1 MAKLSKLTSP
11 WRIGNLELRNRI
23 VMAPMT
29 PVWANEDETP
39 SDREIAYWVERAKGG
54 VSLIVTEVNSVDPHH
69 RYQPLSVGLH
79 SDFQVVGHKR
89 LTEAVHKYGAR
100 VFPQISHPGP
110 ESLAPFYEN
119 VPAVG
124 PSVNRSESTGQVCRE
139 LTDEELPALI
149 EMYGEA
155 ARRARE
161 AGYDGIELHMAHNY
175 MLLGSF
181 LSPLRNR
188 RMEGAYVGTTVE
200 GRVKLSVEV
209 IKKIREKAGRDFPL
223 QVRISGDECIGGS
236 NGRDVT
242 DTQRIA
248 PILEAAG
255 VDCFHVSGGVISPLV
270 DQIIAGANYECGFNV
285 PAAHAIKEVVNVPV
299 MPVGCIHDPEVA
311 EELIQMGWCDAVVMG
326 RPFLADPELP
336 MKVMEGRLK
345 DIRRC
350 IQCLT
355 CIDAL
360 MSLKGLH
367 CAVNGRMGM
376 EEQYPAEGLAA
387 TPKKVMIVGA
397 GPGGMEAARLAALRG
412 HKVTLY
418 DRHHRLGGALVTACT
433 VHPDNEP
440 FLEYLRTQLKKL
452 PVRVK
457 LGVEVTP
464 GLVKREAPDVFID
477 ATGGKVVA
485 PKVEGDHLPHVITG
499 SMLHRMMYGE
509 LPSEGARKV
518 PLWLKLGIR
527 LGGGL
532 VERLGT
538 PQRIRRTA
546 NSWVPLVGKKVVVV
560 GGDLAA
566 IESAEFLAQRGRE
579 VAVIEAAELL
589 APEVGAKRRAD
600 HIERMRDLGVTLH
613 TDCNVTRIT
622 REGVWFKPRYGGA
635 EHMVRADTVILAGVV
650 EPRTELYDAC
660 KGLVAE
666 AYTVGDVSGMGLI
679 DKAIRE
685 ATAVVYG
692 LG

>member
-1 MAKLSKLTSP
+1 MPKLSRLVSP
-11 WRIGNLELRNRI
+11 WKIGNLELRNRI

-39 SDREIAYWVERAKGG
+39 SDIEIAYWAERAQGG
-54 VSLIVTEVNSVDPHH
+54 VSLIITEVNSVDPLH

-79 SDFQVVGHKR
+79 SDFQIPAHKR
-89 LTEAVHKYGAR
+89 LTDAVHKYGAKI
-100 VFPQISHPGP
+100 FPQISHPGP
-110 ESLAPFYEN
+110 ESLAPFYMN
-119 VPAVG
+119 MPAVG

-139 LTDEELPALI
+139 LADEELPALI
-149 EMYGEA
+149 EMYGDA

-175 MLLGSF
+175 MLVGSF

-188 RMEGAYVGTTVE
+188 RVEGEYVGSTIE
-200 GRVKLSVEV
+200 GRVKLAVQV
-209 IKKIREKAGRDFPL
+209 IRKIKEKAGSDYPL
-223 QVRISGDECIGGS
+223 QVRISGDESVGGS

-270 DQIIAGANYECGFNV
+270 DQIIAGANYKCGFNV

-299 MPVGCIHDPEVA
+299 MPVGCIHDPEYA
-311 EELIQMGWCDAVVMG
+311 EELLLMDWCDAVVMG

-336 MKVMEGRLK
+336 RKVMEDRLD

-350 IQCLT
+350 IDCQT

-367 CAVNGRMGM
+367 CAVNGRMSK
-376 EEQYPAEGLAA
+376 ETQYPADGKAA
-387 TPKKVMIVGA
+387 KSKRVMIVGS

-418 DRHHRLGGALVTACT
+418 DRHHRLGGALVTACA

-440 FLEYLRTQLKKL
+440 FLDYLMTQLKKL
-452 PVRVK
+452 PVQVK
-457 LGVEVTP
+457 LGVTVTP
-464 GLVKREAPDVFID
+464 ELVKREQPDVFID
-477 ATGGKVVA
+477 ATGGNVVA
-485 PKVEGDHLPHVITG
+485 PKIEGDHLPHVITG
-499 SMLHRMMYGE
+499 PMLHKMMYGE
-509 LPSEGARKV
+509 IPSEGANKI
-518 PLWLKLGIR
+518 PWYLKLGLR

-532 VERLGT
+532 MQRLTT
-538 PQRIRRTA
+538 PQRIRETTR
-546 NSWVPLVGKKVVVV
+546 SWVPMVGRKVVMV
-560 GGDLAA
+560 GADLAA

-579 VAVIEAAELL
+579 VAVIDAPAEL
-589 APEVGAKRRAD
+589 APEVGSKRRAD

-613 TDCNVTRIT
+613 TECDVKRIT
-622 REGVWFKPRYGGA
+622 REGVWFKPHYGA
-635 EHMVRADTVILAGVV
+635 KEQVIKADTVILAGVV
-650 EPRTELYDAC
+650 EPRTELFDAC

-679 DKAIRE
+679 DKAVQE
-685 ATAVVYG
+685 ATAVIYG